1 MKSDDN
7 DRLRSTANRQT
18 DDDLAPMAV
27 PALPGVIYFVGG
39 NVLSEVY
46 AVGRLQY
53 WLAAACG
60 GKSPQVVAQRPTSGP
75 WLAVGYVAAAAI
87 GLNDSASKALGD
99 EGFTFRCSGSGG
111 GCAVSGGGP
120 SALRGTM
127 YGVYELLER
136 WGFRFFAWDTIIIP
150 QCPTTL
156 LLPSGAQNL
165 TIVPDFTYR
174 DVSSQAICLLLMAPG
189 DLWPLV

>member
-1 MKSDDN
+1 MRFCFD
-7 DRLRSTANRQT
+7 Q
-18 DDDLAPMAV
+18 
-27 PALPGVIYFVGG
+27 
-39 NVLSEVY
+39 
-46 AVGRLQY
+46 
-53 WLAAACG
+53 C
-60 GKSPQVVAQRPTSGP
+60 
-75 WLAVGYVAAAAI
+75 
-87 GLNDSASKALGD
+87 
-99 EGFTFRCSGSGG
+99 
-111 GCAVSGGGP
+111 GGGP